1 MAAAVAKVNVVYYRW
16 VHLAIVLPFAV
27 HRFAEDKA
35 SP

>member
-16 VHLAIVLPFAV
+16 VQLVLVLPFAV
-27 HRFAEDKA
+27 HCFAEDKA